1 MGHRR
6 QSQRFALRLKPL
18 GCLFVGSPAHEAVK
32 LGAIVIYQADSA
44 ESEVIQTPARAA
56 SHHIGDD
63 RNALWSS
70 RQCQAN
76 RCTFARDRFGTVHH
90 PLAHP
95 VSEATRSPAD
105 TGNKRLGQEATHEP
119 SGLIPLRG
127 GASPSMRSK
136 CSTSGIGK
144 VEHVSDGRA
153 SVNGA
158 LFIGETGVLGDVK
171 QFFDVRM

>member
-18 GCLFVGSPAHEAVK
+18 DCLFVGSPAHEAVR

-44 ESEVIQTPARAA
+44 ESEVIHTPARAA

-63 RNALWSS
+63 RNALLSP
-70 RQCQAN
+70 RQRQAN

-119 SGLIPLRG
+119 SGLIPLG
-127 GASPSMRSK
+127 GGESPPMRSK
-136 CSTSGIGK
+136 CSTSGVGK
-144 VEHVSDGRA
+144 VEH
-153 SVNGA
+153 
-158 LFIGETGVLGDVK
+158 F
-171 QFFDVRM
+171 